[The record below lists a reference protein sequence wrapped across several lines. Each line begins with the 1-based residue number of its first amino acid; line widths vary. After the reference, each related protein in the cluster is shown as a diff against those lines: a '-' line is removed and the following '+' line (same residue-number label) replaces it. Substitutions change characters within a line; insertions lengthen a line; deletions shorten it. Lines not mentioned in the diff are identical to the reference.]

1 MELIEGCIQNKRTFQ
16 EAFYRKHYPA
26 MMRMVMSRVRDNEA
40 GLEILNNGFLKAF
53 KNMSSYSGQGS
64 LEGWLRRLVLN
75 CLSDYFRSNKTY
87 MSKVVFEEVEES
99 AHQNGLTNLYFKDL
113 IHLLDQLPPATKKVF
128 SLYAIE
134 GYKHQEISDMLQIS
148 TGTSK
153 WHLANARNK
162 LKSLLEENKSFQR
175 NAG

>member
-1 MELIEGCIQNKRTFQ
+1 
-16 EAFYRKHYPA
+16 
-26 MMRMVMSRVRDNEA
+26 
-40 GLEILNNGFLKAF
+40 
-53 KNMSSYSGQGS
+53 
-64 LEGWLRRLVLN
+64 
-75 CLSDYFRSNKTY
+75 

-99 AHQNGLTNLYFKDL
+99 APQNGLTNLYFKDL